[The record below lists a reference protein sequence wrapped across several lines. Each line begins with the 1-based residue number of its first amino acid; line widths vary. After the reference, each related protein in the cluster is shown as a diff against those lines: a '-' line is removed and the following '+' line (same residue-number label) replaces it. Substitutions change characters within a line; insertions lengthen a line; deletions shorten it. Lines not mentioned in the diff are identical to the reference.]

1 MHAGG
6 ICFIPGATSCKD
18 TNFFSIFAFAHGFYR
33 KHIYHFNGNI
43 MANEKELSIDLKQ
56 EVAKGSYSNLAII
69 THSHSE
75 FIIDFATM
83 LPGLPKPEVNNRII
97 MTPEHAKRLFL
108 ALQDNINKYES
119 QNGQILLG
127 GEPKA
132 TFPMGGFGGGAK
144 S

>member
-1 MHAGG
+1 
-6 ICFIPGATSCKD
+6 
-18 TNFFSIFAFAHGFYR
+18 
-33 KHIYHFNGNI
+33 
-43 MANEKELSIDLKQ
+43 MANGQEISLELKP
-56 EVAKGSYSNLAII
+56 EVAKGTYSNLAII
-69 THSHSE
+69 THSRSE
-75 FIIDFATM
+75 FIIDFASM

-119 QNGQILLG
+119 QHGTIALG

>member
-1 MHAGG
+1 MIGNNL
-6 ICFIPGATSCKD
+6 T
-18 TNFFSIFAFAHGFYR
+18 R
-33 KHIYHFNGNI
+33 NI
-43 MANEKELSIDLKQ
+43 MANEKELSIELKPD
-56 EVAKGSYSNLAII
+56 VAKGTYSNLAII
-69 THSHSE
+69 THSRSE
-75 FIIDFATM
+75 FIIDFASM

-119 QNGQILLG
+119 QHGPITIG

-132 TFPMGGFGGGAK
+132 TFPMGGFGNGAK

>member
-1 MHAGG
+1 M
-6 ICFIPGATSCKD
+6 KD
-18 TNFFSIFAFAHGFYR
+18 
-33 KHIYHFNGNI
+33 
-43 MANEKELSIDLKQ
+43 MANEKEFKIEIKP
-56 EVAKGSYSNLAII
+56 ETAKGSYSNLAII

-83 LPGLPKPEVNNRII
+83 LPGLPKPEVANRII

-108 ALQDNINKYES
+108 ALQDNITKYES
-119 QNGQILLG
+119 QNGLIVLG

-132 TFPMGGFGGGAK
+132 TFPMGGFGGNGAK

>member
-1 MHAGG
+1 
-6 ICFIPGATSCKD
+6 
-18 TNFFSIFAFAHGFYR
+18 
-33 KHIYHFNGNI
+33 
-43 MANEKELSIDLKQ
+43 MANEKEFSIDLKQ
-56 EVAKGSYSNLAII
+56 DVSKGSYSNLAII

-83 LPGLPKPEVNNRII
+83 LPGLPKPEVSNRII

-108 ALQDNINKYES
+108 ALQDNINKYET
-119 QNGQILLG
+119 QNGPIALA